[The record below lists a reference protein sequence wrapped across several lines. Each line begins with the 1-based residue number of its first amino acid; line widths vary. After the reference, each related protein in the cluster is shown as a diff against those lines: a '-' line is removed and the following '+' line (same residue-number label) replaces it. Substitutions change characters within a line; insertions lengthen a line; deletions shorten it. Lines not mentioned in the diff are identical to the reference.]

1 LLGHRDIKATS
12 MYTHVTQDEAHVK
25 ARSAMSAIFA

>member
-12 MYTHVTQDEAHVK
+12 MYTHVTQDEAHAK
-25 ARSAMSAIFA
+25 AKSAMTAVFA